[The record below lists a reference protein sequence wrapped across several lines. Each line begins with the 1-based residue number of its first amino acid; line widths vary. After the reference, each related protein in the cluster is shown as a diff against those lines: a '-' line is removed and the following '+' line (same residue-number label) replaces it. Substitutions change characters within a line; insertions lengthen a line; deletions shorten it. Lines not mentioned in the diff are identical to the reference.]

1 MTPRVVL
8 GMTLYNN
15 TGHLR
20 EATESLLC
28 QTEAG
33 FALVMLDDGSSSK
46 SEHMAR
52 EYEARDRRIRY
63 RRHAERRGMVPTWRE
78 VFDIARREYP
88 AAEYFAW
95 VSDHDVWHARWLQE
109 LVSVLDEYPG
119 VVLAYPKIGRAHV

>member
-1 MTPRVVL
+1 
-8 GMTLYNN
+8 MTLYNN

-95 VSDHDVWHARWLQE
+95 VSDHDRWAPQWLARMIAE
-109 LVSVLDEYPG
+109 LDAHPEAVL
-119 VVLAYPKIGRAHV
+119 V